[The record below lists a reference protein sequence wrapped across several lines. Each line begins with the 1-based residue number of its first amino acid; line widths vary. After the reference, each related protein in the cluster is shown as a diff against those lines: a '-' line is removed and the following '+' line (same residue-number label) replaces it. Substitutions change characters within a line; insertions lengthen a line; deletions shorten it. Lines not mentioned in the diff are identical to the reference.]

1 MTPTLLTDGYKIDH
15 RRQYPAETSLVYSN
29 FTPRKSRVPG
39 VDKVVVFGI
48 QAYIIGTLIEIWNK
62 EFFQADINEI
72 TDEFMQEMTEY
83 TLNPEAAKAIGIAH
97 WRKLHKLGY
106 LPLKIKA
113 LPEGSVVPIRVP
125 MFTVHNTHK
134 DFYWLTNFIETD
146 ISAEVWPTCTSATTA
161 HQYKKIFTKW
171 AEKTGGDLGFVPF
184 QGHDFS
190 YRGMFGRA
198 AAQLSGAGHLLSF
211 VGTDTIPAIK
221 WLKKYYRADAKK
233 GIIGCSVFATEHA
246 VMCVGTGFYIKKDGL
261 DWEHYGEAEFSV
273 FKRLI
278 TELYPDGIV
287 SIVCDT
293 WDLWQVLTEYLV
305 KLKDVVMKRNGK
317 VVVRPD
323 SGDPVDILTGKAY
336 VLQSPMDAGTGQ
348 YVNEIEANFEKGK
361 DVFVQNGVYYNV
373 YRGAQGHLTWLK
385 KKPEPADRGV
395 IELLWNTFGG
405 TTNKGSDGKDY
416 KFLDPHIGAIYGDSI
431 TTERADQICER
442 LAAKGFGSTNWV
454 AGIGSFTYTFVTRDT
469 YGFAMKATYA
479 EAEINGELEG
489 IEIFKDPV
497 TDDGMKKSARGL
509 LQVID
514 GSDNGD
520 YALFDQR
527 VWDEEADSELETV
540 FLNGKLVKEFS
551 LEEIRTRLAERV

>member
-1 MTPTLLTDGYKIDH
+1 MTPTLLTDGYKIYH

-29 FTPRKSRVPG
+29 FTPRKSCIEG

-48 QAYIIGTLIEIWNK
+48 QAYIIGTLVDIWNK
-62 EFFQADINEI
+62 EFFQADIKDI

-83 TLNPEAAKAIGIAH
+83 TLNPAAAKAIGIDH
-97 WRKLHKLGY
+97 WIALHKLGY
-106 LPLKIKA
+106 LPLEIKS
-113 LPEGSVVPIRVP
+113 LPEGSLAPIRVP
-125 MFTVHNTHK
+125 MFTVHSTHK

-161 HQYKKIFTKW
+161 HEYKKIFTRW
-171 AEKTGGDLGFVPF
+171 AIKTGGDLGFVPF

-198 AAQLSGAGHLLSF
+198 AAKLSGAGHLLSF

-261 DWEHYGEAEFSV
+261 NWERYGEAEFQV

-278 TELYPDGIV
+278 TELYPDGVV

-305 KLKDVVMKRNGK
+305 KLKDEVMKRKGK

-323 SGDPVDILTGKAY
+323 SGDPVDILCGNAY
-336 VLQSPMDAGTGQ
+336 VLQGDLDSPVSAAVT
-348 YVNEIEANFEKGK
+348 EIERNFENGR
-361 DVFVQNGVYYNV
+361 DTFVQKGVYYTV
-373 YRGAQGHLTWLK
+373 SKGAAGHLTWLK
-385 KKPEPADRGV
+385 KKPTPADRGV
-395 IELLWNTFGG
+395 IELLWSVFGG
-405 TTNKGSDGKDY
+405 TTNKGADGQEY

-431 TTERADQICER
+431 TTLRADQICER
-442 LAAKGFGSTNWV
+442 LAAKEFGSTNWV
-454 AGIGSFTYTFVTRDT
+454 AGIGSSTYTFVTRDT

-479 EAEINGELEG
+479 EVTLNGKTEG
-489 IEIFKDPV
+489 IEVFKDPI
-497 TDDGMKKSARGL
+497 TDDGTKKSARGL
-509 LQVID
+509 MQVSED
-514 GSDNGD
+514 ANGYLLVDQSDWEGVKHS
-520 YALFDQR
+520 ALK
-527 VWDEEADSELETV
+527 TV
-540 FLNGKLVKEFS
+540 FLNGKVQKVQS
-551 LEEIRTRLAERV
+551 LEEIRERLNADI

>member
-15 RRQYPAETSLVYSN
+15 RRQYPDETKLVYSN

-48 QAYIIGTLIEIWNK
+48 QAYILSTLIELWNK

-72 TDEFMQEMTEY
+72 TEEFMQEMTEY
-83 TLNPEAAKAIGIAH
+83 TLNPEAAKAIGIEH
-97 WRKLHKLGY
+97 WKALHKLGY
-106 LPLKIKA
+106 LPLEIKA

-125 MFTVHNTHK
+125 MFTVHSTHD

-146 ISAEVWPTCTSATTA
+146 ISAEVWPPCTSATTA
-161 HQYKKIFTKW
+161 LSYKKIFTKW
-171 AEKTGGDLGFVPF
+171 AIKTGGDLGFVPF

-211 VGTDTIPAIK
+211 FGTDTIPAIK
-221 WLKKYYRADAKK
+221 WLKKYYKADAKK

-261 DWEHYGEAEFSV
+261 TWEKYGEAEFNV

-305 KLKDVVMKRNGK
+305 KLKKEVMARNGK

-336 VLQSPMDAGTGQ
+336 VLEPSLDTPSGAA
-348 YVNEIEANFEKGK
+348 YEVIALNFNNGR
-361 DVFVQNGVYYNV
+361 DTFVQNGVYYTAFKN
-373 YRGAQGHLTWLK
+373 GAGNIEWTK
-385 KKPEPADRGV
+385 KKPTPADRGV

-405 TTNKGSDGKDY
+405 STVKGADGKEY
-416 KFLDPHIGAIYGDSI
+416 RVLDPHIGAIYGDSI
-431 TTERADQICER
+431 TTDRAEAICER
-442 LAAKGFGSTNWV
+442 LAAKGFASTNWV

-479 EAEINGELEG
+479 EVEINGKREG
-489 IEIFKDPV
+489 IEVFKDPV
-497 TDDGMKKSARGL
+497 TDDGTKKSARGL
-509 LQVID
+509 MQVSEAAD
-514 GSDNGD
+514 GYFLVDQSD
-520 YALFDQR
+520 
-527 VWDEEADSELETV
+527 WDGVEHSAMKTV
-540 FLNGKLVKEFS
+540 FLNGKLKKTQT
-551 LEEIRTRLAERV
+551 LEEIRERLNAAV